1 METDDRDEM
10 TDPLTGL
17 STEHGE
23 LETELGELYTEQ
35 GELYTEQGELYTEQ
49 SDPRYREIDRLPTEE
64 IARLMNAADATVP
77 RAVARAIPA
86 VSAAIDAIA
95 ARMARGGRL
104 FYVGAGTSGRLGVL
118 DASECPPTFGTD
130 PELVQGV
137 IAGGEAALTRSV
149 EGAEDDRDG
158 GAAAVADRGLGL
170 LDSLVGISA
179 SGRAPFVLGALDA
192 AARRG
197 ALTVSLSC
205 NPGSPLSERAEHPIE
220 VVVGPEVVAGST
232 RLKAGTAQKLVLN
245 MISTIVMI
253 RLGRTY
259 GNAMIEVSAVN
270 EKLARRATRMVGD
283 ITGAGAAA
291 ARGALEAA
299 DWNVKVAVLMIERD
313 LGPDGARAL
322 LKANGD
328 RLEAARRA
336 GGAA

>member
-1 METDDRDEM
+1 MSPGGTRETDSNDGDEM
-10 TDPLTGL
+10 TDPLAGL
-17 STEHGE
+17 STEQRE
-23 LETELGELYTEQ
+23 MYTEQ
-35 GELYTEQGELYTEQ
+35 LFTEQSELFTEQ

-77 RAVARAIPA
+77 GAVARAIPA
-86 VSAAIDAIA
+86 VSAAVDAIV
-95 ARMARGGRL
+95 ARMGGGGRL

-137 IAGGEAALTRSV
+137 IAGGEAALTRSI
-149 EGAEDDRDG
+149 EGAEDDHDG
-158 GAAAVADRGLGL
+158 GMAAVADRALGP

-179 SGRAPFVLGALDA
+179 SGRAPFVLGALGE

-245 MISTIVMI
+245 MISTIAMI

-259 GNAMIEVSAVN
+259 GNTMIEVSAVN
-270 EKLARRATRMVGD
+270 AKLARRATRIVGD
-283 ITGAGAAA
+283 LTGAGPAA
-291 ARGALEAA
+291 ARAALEAA
-299 DWNVKVAVLMIERD
+299 DWNIKAAVLMIEHD
-313 LGPDGARAL
+313 LGPDDARAL
-322 LKANGD
+322 LRANGD
-328 RLEAARRA
+328 RLEAARHA